1 MNRRLNKQRR
11 FDRQIHSQTLVRNG
25 AKTAKPKTRPT
36 GAVFTYRSLKV
47 KTHLK
52 AGLKID

>member
-1 MNRRLNKQRR
+1 M
-11 FDRQIHSQTLVRNG
+11 QIHSQTLVRNG

>member
-1 MNRRLNKQRR
+1 MQVHNETR
-11 FDRQIHSQTLVRNG
+11 VRDG

-36 GAVFTYRSLKV
+36 GTVFTYRPLKV

-52 AGLKID
+52 AGYKNW